1 MQFFKKN
8 IAKRL
13 RNGEPYTSLYIASG
27 GIITGGGIVDGGGG
41 SSVITGNYLPATQDE
56 NGNYVVDISTVTFK
70 GNISA
75 MGEVSALGSGSG
87 TSSGGGA
94 GSTEVI
100 DNLVS
105 TATTA
110 ALSAN
115 QGRILNNKFINYYDK
130 AAVDALITSSGNGN
144 LADYYTKSEV
154 DDKVANVKVDLT
166 GYATETWVKNQ
177 GYITGYTLPS
187 DVVRSATLN
196 NYSQTGHTH
205 AISAITNLQSS
216 LNGKS
221 DTGHTHSNYSLTSHS
236 HSDYSVIGH
245 SHNISDITSLETLLN
260 SKFNSSG
267 GTISGDLT
275 VTGKIVAMGE
285 VSALGGGSGTSSGG
299 GAGSTEVVD
308 NLTSTSTTSALSA
321 NQGRILNNKFINYYD
336 KAAVDA
342 LLGNVD
348 VDFTGL
354 ATETWVK
361 NQGYITGYTLPS
373 DVVRSATLNNY
384 SQTGHTHSL
393 TNLTNTGHT
402 HAISAITN
410 LQSTLNGKSGTGHS
424 HSDYSLTSHTHSLSS
439 LKSTGHTHA
448 ISAITNLQSSLNGKS
463 EVGHGHNIADITN
476 LQSSLNGKSDTG
488 HTHSLSSLSSSGH
501 THGISEINNLQ
512 TSLNGKSDTGH
523 THSLSSLSS
532 SGHTHSI
539 SEISSLQSSLDNKFD
554 KTGGT
559 VSGFISATGN
569 ITALGEISAL
579 SDIRMKRNIMTLQNR
594 GRLNPVTYI
603 KDGKQSIGFIAQDV
617 QVKYPEVV
625 IETDTQEKYLSV
637 NYPQITAILSAQINE
652 LYDVIDKLKKEIK
665 ELKSK

>member
-1 MQFFKKN
+1 MIEVKAIPHIYRNKY
-8 IAKRL
+8 L
-13 RNGEPYTSLYIASG
+13 RNSGNVVITKTSSS
-27 GIITGGGIVDGGGG
+27 VPSMGGG

-94 GSTEVI
+94 GSTEVV
-100 DNLVS
+100 DNLTS

-154 DDKVANVKVDLT
+154 DTKLANVKVDLT

-187 DVVRSATLN
+187 DVVRSTTLS
-196 NYSQTGHTH
+196 NYSQT
-205 AISAITNLQSS
+205 S
-216 LNGKS
+216 
-221 DTGHTHSNYSLTSHS
+221 HTHSDYSLTSHS

-245 SHNISDITSLETLLN
+245 SHNISDITSLQTLLN
-260 SKFNSSG
+260 SKFDTSG

-275 VTGKIVAMGE
+275 VTGKIIAMGE
-285 VSALGGGSGTSSGG
+285 VSAFGGGSGSSSGG

-321 NQGRILNNKFINYYD
+321 NQGRVLNNKFSSYYD
-336 KAAVDA
+336 KAAIDA

-384 SQTGHTHSL
+384 SQTGHTH
-393 TNLTNTGHT
+393 
-402 HAISAITN
+402 AISAITN
-410 LQSTLNGKSGTGHS
+410 LQSSLDGKSGTGHS
-424 HSDYSLTSHTHSLSS
+424 HSNYSVTSHTHSLSS
-439 LKSTGHTHA
+439 LTSTGHTHP
-448 ISAITNLQSSLNGKS
+448 ISAITNLQSSLDGKSNTGHSHSISDVSNLQASLNGKS

-476 LQSSLNGKSDTG
+476 LQTSLNGKSDTS

-501 THGISEINNLQ
+501 THGISEIDNLQ
-512 TSLNGKSDTGH
+512 TSLNGKSDTSH
-523 THSLSSLSS
+523 THALSGLSNS
-532 SGHTHSI
+532 AHTHSI
-539 SEISSLQSSLDNKFD
+539 SEISSLQSSLNDKYD

-559 VSGFISATGN
+559 VSGNVSATGN
-569 ITALGEISAL
+569 ITALGEISAV
-579 SDIRMKRNIMTLQNR
+579 SDIRVKRNIMTLQNR

-625 IETDTQEKYLSV
+625 VETDTQEKYLSV

-665 ELKSK
+665 ELKNK